1 MSRWARARIVAVAI
15 AVGVVVA
22 SCGGGGHSMFDAKA
36 SEADRIAS
44 VWWLMFG
51 LATAVYVVVAGFII
65 HAATRGRRKRAST
78 SRLNETKFIWI
89 GGVIVPMVILA
100 ILAVVT
106 VDTTSALRNASPHEL
121 HIDVAGELW
130 WWQVRYPGTGV
141 VTANEIH
148 VPRGTPI
155 DLHLTSDNVIH
166 SFWVPQ
172 LAGKMDTIPGQP
184 NDLRFTADTVGRYLG
199 RCAEFCGLQHAHMG
213 IEVVVDSP
221 ADFGRW
227 LARRRRVPL
236 EPASEEAAAGQLVF
250 QREACAGCHTIR
262 GTDASG
268 TVGPDLTDV
277 GSRARLGAD
286 TLLNTPEN
294 MRAWI
299 RDAQSFKSGIA
310 MPPFR
315 SLSTRDVDALA
326 SYLESLR

>member
-1 MSRWARARIVAVAI
+1 VSRRARIRVFAAAA
-15 AVGVVVA
+15 AVGA
-22 SCGGGGHSMFDAKA
+22 ITAGCGGGGHSFLDAKA
-36 SEADRIAS
+36 SEADRIAD

-51 LATAVYVVVAGFII
+51 LAAAVYVIVAAFIVY
-65 HAATRGRRKRAST
+65 AATRGRRRRGET
-78 SRLNETKFIWI
+78 SRLNETRFIWI
-89 GGVIVPMVILA
+89 GGVLVPMVILG

-106 VDTTSALRNASPHEL
+106 VDTTSALRNSSPSEL
-121 HIDVAGELW
+121 HIDVVGKLW
-130 WWQVRYPGTGV
+130 WWEVRYPGTGV

-148 VPRGTPI
+148 IPRGTPI

-184 NDLRFTADTVGRYLG
+184 NDLRFTADSEGRFLG

-221 ADFGRW
+221 ADYGRW

-236 EPASEEAAAGQLVF
+236 EPASEQAATGQLVF

-262 GTDASG
+262 GTAATG
-268 TVGPDLTDV
+268 KVGPDLTDV
-277 GSRARLGAD
+277 GSRERIGAD
-286 TLLNTPEN
+286 TLLNTPDN

-299 RDAQSFKSGIA
+299 RDAQSFKPGIV
-310 MPPFR
+310 MPSFR
-315 SLSTRDVDALA
+315 SLSERDIDALA
-326 SYLESLR
+326 AYLESLR

>member
-1 MSRWARARIVAVAI
+1 MNRGARVRIAFVGIAI
-15 AVGVVVA
+15 GVVVA
-22 SCGGGGHSMFDAKA
+22 GCGGGRSLLDAKG
-36 SEADRIAS
+36 SESDRIAG

-51 LATAVYVVVAGFII
+51 LATAVYVVVAAFIV
-65 HAATRGRRKRAST
+65 HAATRGRRGRAGG
-78 SRLNETKFIWI
+78 SRLNENRFIWI
-89 GGVIVPMVILA
+89 GGVIVPMAILA

-106 VDTTSALRNASPHEL
+106 VDTTSALRNASPDEVR
-121 HIDVAGELW
+121 IDVAGKLW
-130 WWQVRYPGTGV
+130 WWEVRYPGSGV

-184 NDLRFTADTVGRYLG
+184 NDLRFTAETAGRYLG

-213 IEVVVDSP
+213 VEVVVDTP

-227 LARRRRVPL
+227 LARRGRVPL
-236 EPASEEAAAGQLVF
+236 EPVSEDAAAGQVVF

-262 GTDASG
+262 GTGATG

-277 GSRARLGAD
+277 GSRERLGAD

-294 MRAWI
+294 MHDWI
-299 RDAQSFKSGIA
+299 RDAQSFKSGIS
-310 MPPFR
+310 MPSFSALPE
-315 SLSTRDVDALA
+315 RDIDALVA
-326 SYLESLR
+326 YLESLR

>member
-1 MSRWARARIVAVAI
+1 VSSRHRRRLVAVAI
-15 AVGVVVA
+15 LVGLVA
-22 SCGGGGHSMFDAKA
+22 AGCGGGHSFLDAKA

-51 LATAVYVVVAGFII
+51 LAITVYVIVAGCILY
-65 HAATRGRRKRAST
+65 AATRGRRRSTGASGL
-78 SRLNETKFIWI
+78 RENRFIWI

-100 ILAVVT
+100 VIAVVT
-106 VDTTSALRNASPHEL
+106 VDTTGALRNPSPDEL
-121 HIDVAGELW
+121 HIDVAGKLW
-130 WWQVRYPGTGV
+130 WWEVRYPGTGV

-148 VPRGTPI
+148 VPAGTPV

-184 NDLRFTADTVGRYLG
+184 NDLVFTPQKVGRYLG

-213 IEVVVDSP
+213 VEVVVESP
-221 ADFGRW
+221 ADYGRW
-227 LARRRRVPL
+227 LARRRRAPL
-236 EPASEEAAAGQLVF
+236 EPASEQAATGELVF

-262 GTDASG
+262 GTGADG

-286 TLLNTPEN
+286 TILNTPGN

-299 RDAQSFKSGIA
+299 RDAQSFKSGIS
-310 MPPFR
+310 MPTFH
-315 SLSTRDVDALA
+315 SLSDADVAALA
-326 SYLESLR
+326 AYLESLK

>member
-1 MSRWARARIVAVAI
+1 VSTRARVRLVALALVVGAVA
-15 AVGVVVA
+15 AG
-22 SCGGGGHSMFDAKA
+22 CGGGRSFLDAKG

-51 LATAVYVVVAGFII
+51 LAAAVYVIVAGCIVY
-65 HAATRGRRKRAST
+65 AATRGRRRDVEP
-78 SRLNETKFIWI
+78 SRLHESRFIWI
-89 GGVIVPMVILA
+89 GGVLAPMAILA
-100 ILAVVT
+100 VLAVVT
-106 VDTTSALRNASPHEL
+106 VNTTSALRTSSPDEL
-121 HIDVAGELW
+121 RIDVVGKLW
-130 WWQVRYPGTGV
+130 WWEVRYPGTGV

-148 VPRGTPI
+148 IPRGTPI

-184 NDLRFTADTVGRYLG
+184 NDLEFTADTVGRYQG
-199 RCAEFCGLQHAHMG
+199 QCAEFCGLQHARMG
-213 IEVVVDSP
+213 VEVVVDRP

-227 LARRRRVPL
+227 LARRERVPL

-262 GTDASG
+262 GTSAQG

-277 GSRARLGAD
+277 GSRARLGAS
-286 TLLNTPEN
+286 TLLNTPRN

-299 RDAQSFKSGIA
+299 RDAQAFKSGIS
-310 MPPFR
+310 MPSFG
-315 SLSTRDVDALA
+315 SLSDVDVAALA
-326 SYLESLR
+326 AYLESLQ